1 MRCHHS
7 SKAQMSLRSFTH
19 FNAKRHA
26 VAAFMVVSRRVRGR
40 LMARE
45 NCSGASD
52 RAPERKCPT
61 GLPSIRGK
69 RLNNRDSE
77 RSTAEACSG
86 CVRDCS
92 RAAPGIGGG

>member
-40 LMARE
+40 LMAKE

-61 GLPSIRGK
+61 GTIDCGSVQWLRQEWIR
-69 RLNNRDSE
+69 
-77 RSTAEACSG
+77 
-86 CVRDCS
+86 CVESD
-92 RAAPGIGGG
+92 